1 LVEHTYCRFLTDDED
16 LTEVGAR
23 GQGRMDPCF
32 HVEYARS
39 DLALILPSECCS
51 RIRDS
56 SDQATFFQFVQFWR
70 TSLNCEQCKI
80 DNPLTGVA
88 TRFKVRFKVQC
99 VVRSEMLFELL
110 LPFLQLEPV
119 WPFSSDLWQQQGMF
133 THKTVALSSVNHRLC
148 MKKCCHIQ
156 THFNTKS

>member
-1 LVEHTYCRFLTDDED
+1 MWLSNERLVEHTYCRFLTDDED

-80 DNPLTGVA
+80 NNPLTGVA
-88 TRFKVRFKVQC
+88 TRFKVRFNVLCVQRC
-99 VVRSEMLFELL
+99 YLSYCC
-110 LPFLQLEPV
+110 
-119 WPFSSDLWQQQGMF
+119 
-133 THKTVALSSVNHRLC
+133 LSSSSNQFGHSLLTSGSNKACSLTKLSLCRL
-148 MKKCCHIQ
+148 
-156 THFNTKS
+156 